1 MDETF
6 SDMRVLAVMS
16 IDFLLIILATILIAT
31 SCSLSKLAPLGGA
44 VTGGA
49 VGAVGGP
56 LVAGASAGVGY
67 GAGKLYGLS
76 SESSEV
82 VEAIS
87 AGDVK
92 AIAAAHLKGE
102 LAEHKSGFE
111 KFASGVKTV
120 LYVAGAL
127 LLAYLAIPFIYTK
140 RCLKKQREEYETR
153 PPFPVK
159 RTTGESK

>member
-1 MDETF
+1 MK
-6 SDMRVLAVMS
+6 
-16 IDFLLIILATILIAT
+16 LLTTMILLTAT

-44 VTGGA
+44 VAGGA
-49 VGAVGGP
+49 PGGIAGPVGAG
-56 LVAGASAGVGY
+56 AGAGIGY
-67 GAGKLYGLS
+67 GAGKLYALS
-76 SESSEV
+76 SENSDLV
-82 VEAIS
+82 DAIT

-92 AIAAAHLKGE
+92 TIAAAHLKGE

-140 RCLKKQREEYETR
+140 RCLRKERETR
-153 PPFPVK
+153 APFPINPTADK
-159 RTTGESK
+159 

>member
-1 MDETF
+1 MKL
-6 SDMRVLAVMS
+6 LAIMS
-16 IDFLLIILATILIAT
+16 LLALT

-44 VTGGA
+44 VVGGA
-49 VGAVGGP
+49 AGGIAGPAGAGVGAGI
-56 LVAGASAGVGY
+56 GY
-67 GAGKLYGLS
+67 GAGKLSDLS
-76 SESSEV
+76 SETSDLV
-82 VEAIS
+82 DALT

-140 RCLKKQREEYETR
+140 RCLKKQKEEYETR

-159 RTTGESK
+159 KGPTRTTGESK

>member
-1 MDETF
+1 MK
-6 SDMRVLAVMS
+6 
-16 IDFLLIILATILIAT
+16 LLTTMILLTAT

-44 VTGGA
+44 VAGGATGGIA
-49 VGAVGGP
+49 GPVGAG
-56 LVAGASAGVGY
+56 AGAGIGY
-67 GAGKLYGLS
+67 GAGKLYALS
-76 SESSEV
+76 SENSDLV
-82 VEAIS
+82 DAIT

-140 RCLKKQREEYETR
+140 RCLRKERETR
-153 PPFPVK
+153 APFPINPTADK
-159 RTTGESK
+159 

>member
-1 MDETF
+1 MKL
-6 SDMRVLAVMS
+6 LAIMS
-16 IDFLLIILATILIAT
+16 LLALT

-44 VTGGA
+44 VAGGA
-49 VGAVGGP
+49 AGGIAGP
-56 LVAGASAGVGY
+56 AGAGAGAGIGY
-67 GAGKLYGLS
+67 GAGKVYALS
-76 SESSEV
+76 SENSDLV
-82 VEAIS
+82 DAIT

-140 RCLKKQREEYETR
+140 RCLRKERETR
-153 PPFPVK
+153 APFPINPTADK
-159 RTTGESK
+159 

>member
-1 MDETF
+1 MKF
-6 SDMRVLAVMS
+6 FLAM
-16 IDFLLIILATILIAT
+16 LLLVTT
-31 SCSLSKLAPLGGA
+31 SCTATKLAPLGGA
-44 VTGGA
+44 VAGGA
-49 VGAVGGP
+49 VGGIAGP
-56 LVAGASAGVGY
+56 AGAGVGAGIGY
-67 GAGKLYGLS
+67 GAGKLYALS
-76 SESSEV
+76 SENSDLV
-82 VEAIS
+82 DAIT

-140 RCLKKQREEYETR
+140 RCLKKQKEEYETR
-153 PPFPVK
+153 APFPVK
-159 RTTGESK
+159 KGPTRTTGESK

>member
-1 MDETF
+1 M
-6 SDMRVLAVMS
+6 MNRVS
-16 IDFLLIILATILIAT
+16 ILLLTLFT

-44 VTGGA
+44 VAGGA
-49 VGAVGGP
+49 AGGIAGP
-56 LVAGASAGVGY
+56 AGAGAGAGIGY
-67 GAGKLYGLS
+67 GAGKLYALS
-76 SESSEV
+76 SENSDLV
-82 VEAIS
+82 DAIT

-140 RCLKKQREEYETR
+140 RCLRKERETR
-153 PPFPVK
+153 APFPINP
-159 RTTGESK
+159 TGDK

>member
-1 MDETF
+1 
-6 SDMRVLAVMS
+6 MRLYLIV
-16 IDFLLIILATILIAT
+16 ITLLAT
-31 SCSLSKLAPLGGA
+31 SCTPSKLAPLGGA
-44 VTGGA
+44 VAGGA
-49 VGAVGGP
+49 VGAIAGP
-56 LVAGASAGVGY
+56 AGAGVGAGIGY
-67 GAGKLYGLS
+67 GAGKLYTLS
-76 SESSEV
+76 SENSDLV
-82 VEAIS
+82 DAIT

-140 RCLKKQREEYETR
+140 RCLKKQKEEYETR
-153 PPFPVK
+153 APFPVK
-159 RTTGESK
+159 QGPTRTTGESK